1 MEISAAWLLTIFL
14 AIATVTE
21 SAVTPPTSS
30 QSVSSSSSTEI
41 PPTDEINEATVG
53 PAETTSKSKLMDY
66 ARPFT
71 NVKDILMQEIRT
83 LDKDSSDA
91 KVSDLLI
98 TQILIIQYTI
108 YSLIFSRSMLE
119 AVI

>member
-21 SAVTPPTSS
+21 SVTTPLITSK
-30 QSVSSSSSTEI
+30 SVSSSSTEFPRI
-41 PPTDEINEATVG
+41 DEIKETTTG
-53 PAETTSKSKLMDY
+53 SAETTSKRKLMDY

-91 KVSDLLI
+91 KVSRLLI
-98 TQILIIQYTI
+98 T
-108 YSLIFSRSMLE
+108 
-119 AVI
+119 